1 MASWRNKNKLK
12 RSMRR
17 RKNNELKREPRPV
30 DSQQEEPKIKSEIR
44 GEKIEINNTFI
55 ITKLKKLF

>member
-1 MASWRNKNKLK
+1 
-12 RSMRR
+12 MRR